1 VKVLVTGG
9 AGFIGSFL
17 TQYYEKSGETV
28 TILDNF
34 TTGSLQNLD
43 AIDFKGISVRGD
55 IRDSYL
61 VDELVRESELVIH
74 MAAALGVSNI
84 MNSTMESISVNITG
98 SEIVLKAAAK
108 HKKRLLIASTSEIYG
123 KNPKQPLSEED
134 DRVVGTPQNIRWS
147 YSDAKA
153 IEEAMARTLNI
164 NDGLEVTTI
173 RFFNTVGPRQTGRYG
188 MVIPKL
194 VRSALKNEDLLV
206 HGDGSQSR
214 VFCHVEDAISA
225 VTQLVETKKS
235 IGEVYNVGG
244 IGEVTINELAERIIL
259 RAKSNSKIRFIP
271 YKEVYPVGFEDM
283 QRRVPDISKIS
294 SFIGWKPSRDLDQII
309 DDVVEYQSRVLDS
322 GAEK

>member
-17 TQYYEKSGETV
+17 TQYYEKIGETV

-43 AIDFKGISVRGD
+43 AIKFKGNSVNGD
-55 IRDSYL
+55 IRDSNL
-61 VDELVRESELVIH
+61 VGELVRDADLVIH

-84 MNSTMESISVNITG
+84 MNSTMESISINITG
-98 SEIVLKAAAK
+98 SEVVLKAASK

-134 DRVVGTPQNIRWS
+134 DRVIGTPQNIRWS

-153 IEEAMARTLNI
+153 IEEAMAKSLSI
-164 NDGLEVTTI
+164 NNELEVTTI

-194 VRSALKNEDLLV
+194 VRSALLNEDLLV

-225 VTQLVETKKS
+225 ITQLIDTKKS

-244 IGEVTINELAERIIL
+244 VGEVTIKQLAERIIQ
-259 RAKSNSKIRFIP
+259 RAKSNSKIKFIP

-294 SFIGWKPSRDLDQII
+294 NFTGWKPLRDLDQII
-309 DDVVEYQSRVLDS
+309 DDVIEYQSFVLQS
-322 GAEK
+322 EAAN

>member
-1 VKVLVTGG
+1 VNVLITGG

-17 TQYYEKSGETV
+17 AQDYENNGHSV
-28 TILDNF
+28 TILDNLS
-34 TTGSLQNLD
+34 TGNLENLNSFG
-43 AIDFKGISVRGD
+43 FKGERISGD
-55 IRDSYL
+55 IRDAAL
-61 VDELVRESELVIH
+61 VGGLVKNSDLVFH

-84 MNSTMESISVNITG
+84 MNSPIESISTNILG
-98 SEIVLKAAAK
+98 SEVVLKAADK
-108 HKKRLLIASTSEIYG
+108 YEKRIFIASTSEIYG

-134 DRVVGTPQNIRWS
+134 DRVIGTPQNIRWS

-153 IEEAMARTLNI
+153 IEEAMARSLNI
-164 NDGLEVTTI
+164 QNGLKVTTV

-194 VRSALKNEDLLV
+194 VQSALKNEDLLV

-214 VFCHVEDAISA
+214 VFCHVTDAISA
-225 VTQLVETKKS
+225 VTQLMDTEKS

-244 IGEVTINELAERIIL
+244 VGEITIKELAEKIISRSKSISRI
-259 RAKSNSKIRFIP
+259 NFVP

-283 QRRVPDISKIS
+283 QRRVPNISKIS

-309 DDVVEYQSRVLDS
+309 DDVIEYQRFVLQS
-322 GAEK
+322 EAAK